1 MSRLQSPISLPNVVV
16 AVAGT
21 ATPISGSQIFA
32 KSVFIQGK
40 ATNTGL
46 IRVGFSST
54 QINMELS
61 AGRGVT
67 IQGDNSDN
75 GTTAKLDLSQIFVTS
90 TINNEEAIVAYMP
103 DI

>member
-16 AVAGT
+16 GVAGT
-21 ATPISGSQIFA
+21 ATPLAGSQTFA
-32 KSVFIQGK
+32 KSIFIQGI

-46 IRVGFSST
+46 IRVGFDST
-54 QINMELS
+54 NMTIELS

-67 IQGDNSDN
+67 LQGDNSDN
-75 GTTAKLDLSQIFVTS
+75 GTTAKLDLSQVYITS
-90 TINNEEAIVAYMP
+90 TINGEAAAVAYMP